1 MEVEYKD
8 GFDLATKRKM
18 PMMKTKIKMGT
29 TCKWKE
35 EHGRKM
41 RRKSSGK
48 TEMER
53 FVWKMTY
60 IKIDKLEE
68 EENEERGGGDEEGE
82 EAEVVL

>member
-1 MEVEYKD
+1 MELQYKD

-41 RRKSSGK
+41 RRSFGK
-48 TEMER
+48 TEIER
-53 FVWKMTY
+53 FLWKMKKEKKQKY
-60 IKIDKLEE
+60 FKFLFLLI
-68 EENEERGGGDEEGE
+68 
-82 EAEVVL
+82 